1 MKEYGSNVQKLA
13 DYLAKIEETEKRTLY
28 AHILVELMR
37 QIHPNMRDGQDYSQK
52 LWDDLYIMTG
62 FKLDVQS
69 PFPPPS
75 PESVG
80 KKPTQVPY
88 TQKDFKYKQYG
99 KNMLILIEKAINTE
113 NQEEKLAFISYLVRQ
128 MKTFYS
134 VWNKDTP
141 EDRVIFGQL
150 EEMSGGRL
158 REELAHLRQNGLVE
172 SIPRD
177 KSNNQDRRSSTGQ
190 SKAFVRPNNNPR
202 TGNDR
207 SGGNN
212 RGNNAN
218 DRSGNDRNSNDRSG
232 NDRNRDKTN
241 RVGGRDNNSRGNNN
255 RNGND
260 RNGNDRNGNDRSGN
274 DRSGNDRNGNDR
286 NKNRRP

>member
-207 SGGNN
+207 SGNDRGNN
-212 RGNNAN
+212 RTNNGSDRSGN
-218 DRSGNDRNSNDRSG
+218 DRSGNDRNN

-241 RVGGRDNNSRGNNN
+241 RVGGRDNNNRGNNN

-260 RNGNDRNGNDRSGN
+260 RNGNERSGN